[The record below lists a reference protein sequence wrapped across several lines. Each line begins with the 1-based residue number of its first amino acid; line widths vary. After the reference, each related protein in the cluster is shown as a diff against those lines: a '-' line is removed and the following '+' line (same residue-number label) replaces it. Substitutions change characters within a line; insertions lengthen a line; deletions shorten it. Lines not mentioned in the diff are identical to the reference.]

1 MFLSKL
7 SDPYNTCLT
16 TRRPRPVHPDALV
29 VVPLIDA
36 LKDLRKA
43 DKALR
48 KAKEAV
54 PNYTGQWSD
63 KDYYADA
70 EEAYNRAVEAAA
82 IELAKI
88 TGNDELLATLER
100 STQAISPFQV
110 AMSQKIEDVLPAD
123 KLTTREK
130 KYVEGLT
137 YLGDLV
143 AKIDKS
149 SSFNGVL
156 TIPSWKVINAIPPRW
171 GLEDWVRPE

>member
-16 TRRPRPVHPDALV
+16 TRRPRPVNPAALV
-29 VVPLIDA
+29 AVPLIDA

-54 PNYTGQWSD
+54 PNYTGQWRD
-63 KDYYADA
+63 EDYYADA
-70 EEAYNRAVEAAA
+70 EEAYNRAVEQAA

-88 TGNDELLATLER
+88 TGNDDLLATLEG
-100 STQAISPFQV
+100 AAEEPSPFQA
-110 AMSQKIEDVLPAD
+110 AMSQKIAD
-123 KLTTREK
+123 AFPTPNARET
-130 KYVEGLT
+130 KYFEGLT
-137 YLGDLV
+137 YVGDLV

-149 SSFNGVL
+149 TSFNSNL
-156 TIPSWKVINAIPPRW
+156 TMQSWAVINAIPPRW